1 VIDRIAAIAAGS
13 LSAAAPLLPAALGG
27 LLTARAGSLTVAL
40 EGSMLA
46 GAFAAAA
53 VANAAAP
60 ALAAAGAAAA
70 GGAAVAAMAL
80 VAAALAGMILALLV
94 GACAELLGADVFVA
108 GLAANLLA
116 PGAASMISQALYGT
130 KGVLVAEALRA
141 PAIWPAGFAEIPL
154 LGRALFGQG
163 WILYLLAFA
172 AMILV
177 FILDK
182 SVFGLRIKAAGEDP
196 EISRAAGIDPRIYRI
211 AAHLVAGAAAGL
223 SGAFLASQVAAFVP
237 GISAGRGWIALVA
250 VYLGGRKAG
259 GVALSCLGFGFL
271 IAASNALQGGSS
283 ASSGAALLSALPYVA
298 TAIALIAWRRA
309 ARGAHGARGD
319 RWRI

>member
-1 VIDRIAAIAAGS
+1 TVIDRIAAIAAGS

-60 ALAAAGAAAA
+60 AVAAAA
-70 GGAAVAAMAL
+70 APAVAAMAL

-94 GACAELLGADVFVA
+94 GATAELLGADVFVA

-130 KGVLVAEALRA
+130 KGVLTAEALRA
-141 PAIWPAGFAEIPL
+141 SPIWPGGLAEIPL

-163 WILYLLAFA
+163 WILYLLAFVA
-172 AMILV
+172 VVLV

-196 EISRAAGIDPRIYRI
+196 EISRAAGIDPRLYRI
-211 AAHLVAGAAAGL
+211 GAHLIAGGAAGL
-223 SGAFLASQVAAFVP
+223 SGAYLASQVAAFVP

-250 VYLGGRKAG
+250 VYLGGRRAG
-259 GVALSCLGFGFL
+259 GVALACLGFGFL

-283 ASSGAALLSALPYVA
+283 ARSGAALLAALPYVA

-309 ARGAHGARGD
+309 ARRARGSRGD
-319 RWRI
+319 